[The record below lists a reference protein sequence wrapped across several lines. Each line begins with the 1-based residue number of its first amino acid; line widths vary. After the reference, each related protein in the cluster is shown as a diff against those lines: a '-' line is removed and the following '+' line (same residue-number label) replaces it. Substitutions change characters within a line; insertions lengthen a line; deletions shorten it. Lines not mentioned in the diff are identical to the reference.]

1 MKQRTQLNVSCSI
14 FVVVVVVV
22 VVLVNQGSQLQC
34 NAPINLELEHTLPL
48 GKLRALDGR
57 LCPRLMGGEFEPCLA
72 GLGNLKRKCQ
82 VFPVKYTSF
91 IS

>member
-1 MKQRTQLNVSCSI
+1 MLQNLNLALPSENRTGLFNCH
-14 FVVVVVVV
+14 
-22 VVLVNQGSQLQC
+22 
-34 NAPINLELEHTLPL
+34 APIDLKLEHPLPL
-48 GKLRALDGR
+48 GKPRALDGR
-57 LCPRLMGGEFEPCLA
+57 LCPMSGEFETCLA

>member
-14 FVVVVVVV
+14 FVVV

-34 NAPINLELEHTLPL
+34 NAPINLKLEHTLPL

-57 LCPRLMGGEFEPCLA
+57 LCPMGGEVEPCLA
-72 GLGNLKRKCQ
+72 GLGNLNRKCQ
-82 VFPVKYTSF
+82 VFPAKYTSF

>member
-14 FVVVVVVV
+14 FVVV

-34 NAPINLELEHTLPL
+34 NAPINLKLEHPLPL

-57 LCPRLMGGEFEPCLA
+57 LCPMGGEFEPCLA
-72 GLGNLKRKCQ
+72 ELGNLKRKCQ